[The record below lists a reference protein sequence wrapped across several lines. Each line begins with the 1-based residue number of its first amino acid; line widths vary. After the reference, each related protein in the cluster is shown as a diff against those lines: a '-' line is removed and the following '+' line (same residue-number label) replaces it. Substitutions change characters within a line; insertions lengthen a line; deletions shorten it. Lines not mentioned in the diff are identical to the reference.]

1 MKLLTEN
8 EAVDLSRGI
17 KRLSREDYNAL
28 SIVLKIR
35 KAIRCEADSA
45 SIASLIKKQFDLHLD
60 HHFIEEE
67 TSLFTKLA
75 HTDPLRIQAQKQHD
89 HLRYLAWVCDNETSI
104 PPTLPEEFANRLEE
118 HIRFEERTMF
128 PYLRNAGQLY
138 KVKRKPQRHS
148 FAIN

>member
-1 MKLLTEN
+1 MKPFAEN

-17 KRLSREDYNAL
+17 ERLSREDYNAL

-35 KAIRCEADSA
+35 RAIRCEADNA
-45 SIASLIKKQFDLHLD
+45 SIASLITKEFDHHLD
-60 HHFIEEE
+60 DHFIEEE
-67 TSLFTKLA
+67 TSLFAKLA

-89 HLRYLAWVCDNETSI
+89 HIRYLAWVCANETSI

-138 KVKRKPQRHS
+138 LVKRKPQRHS